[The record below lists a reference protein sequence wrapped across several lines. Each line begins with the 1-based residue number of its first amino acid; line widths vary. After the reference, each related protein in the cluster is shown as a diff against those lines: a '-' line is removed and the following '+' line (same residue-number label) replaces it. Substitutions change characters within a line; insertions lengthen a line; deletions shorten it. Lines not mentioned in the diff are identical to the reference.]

1 MKLWVK
7 ILIGFVLGAIVGLI
21 VGPSIA
27 VIKPLGDLFI
37 RLIKMLI
44 VPMVFC
50 SLVVGAS
57 SIGDLK
63 KLGRVGGKTL
73 AYFLVTT
80 AFAIT
85 LAILL
90 SLVIDPSAGYVIG
103 EVGTYTPKPMPS
115 IVDTFLN
122 MVPTNPISA
131 AASDNILQLIVFALF
146 MGIAIS
152 LLGEKG
158 KPALAFF
165 DSVAEVMYKITAI
178 VMGFA
183 PIGVF
188 ALIAWVTG
196 TSGSAVLLPLAKL
209 IFVVY
214 LANILHAIIVYS
226 GAVYI
231 WSAVLLPLA
240 KLIFVVYLANIL
252 HAIIVYSGAVYIW
265 AKVSPITFFKGF
277 FEAMAVAF
285 SSCSSSATLPISMRC
300 AQENLGVSKE
310 ISSFVQPL
318 GATINMDGT
327 AIYQGVCAIFIA
339 RVYGIPLGLPQYLM
353 IILTATLASIGTAG
367 VPGAGMIMLS
377 MVLQTVGLPLDG
389 IMLVA
394 GIDRILD
401 MIRTC
406 MNVTGDA
413 AGAIVIA
420 ASEGELA
427 AVASAGRPGAAV
439 AK

>member
-90 SLVIDPSAGYVIG
+90 SLVIDPSAGYVVG

-115 IVDTFLN
+115 VVDTFLN
-122 MVPTNPISA
+122 MVPTNPIGA
-131 AASDNILQLIVFALF
+131 AASDNILQIIVFALF

-165 DSVAEVMYKITAI
+165 DSVAEIMYRITAI

-231 WSAVLLPLA
+231 WA
-240 KLIFVVYLANIL
+240 KIN
-252 HAIIVYSGAVYIW
+252 
-265 AKVSPITFFKGF
+265 PITFFKGF

>member
-7 ILIGFVLGAIVGLI
+7 ILIGFAIGAVVGLI

-27 VIKPLGDLFI
+27 VVKPLGDLFI

-44 VPMVFC
+44 VPLVFC

-57 SIGDLK
+57 GIGDLR
-63 KLGRVGGKTL
+63 KLGRVGGKTIV
-73 AYFLVTT
+73 YFLVTT
-80 AFAIT
+80 AIAIT
-85 LAILL
+85 LAIIFA
-90 SLVIDPSAGYVIG
+90 VIFNPAGGYIFKQAG
-103 EVGTYTPKPMPS
+103 IYEAKPMPKAADV
-115 IVDTFLN
+115 ILN
-122 MVPTNPISA
+122 LVPTNA
-131 AASDNILQLIVFALF
+131 LNAMVTDNMLQIIVFALF
-146 MGIAIS
+146 VGIAIS
-152 LLGEKG
+152 LIGQKG

-165 DSVAEVMYKITAI
+165 DSVAELMYKIVGMI
-178 VMGFA
+178 MNFA

-188 ALIAWVTG
+188 ALIAWVVG
-196 TSGSAVLLPLAKL
+196 TSGAEVLLPLARV

-214 LANILHAIIVYS
+214 FVNILHA
-226 GAVYI
+226 
-231 WSAVLLPLA
+231 L
-240 KLIFVVYLANIL
+240 
-252 HAIIVYSGAVYIW
+252 IVYSGAVYIW
-265 AKVSPITFFKGF
+265 AKMRPSQFFKGF

-285 SSCSSSATLPISMRC
+285 STCSSSATLPISMHC

-327 AIYQGVCAIFIA
+327 AIYQGVCAVFIA
-339 RVYGIPLGLPQYLM
+339 GVFGIKLGLSQYLM
-353 IILTATLASIGTAG
+353 IIVAATLASIGTAG

-377 MVLQTVGLPLDG
+377 MVLEVVGLPLEG
-389 IMLVA
+389 ILLVA

-413 AGAIVIA
+413 AGAVVIA
-420 ASEGELA
+420 STEGELTKTVPKLA
-427 AVASAGRPGAAV
+427 PSG
-439 AK
+439 K

>member
-7 ILIGFVLGAIVGLI
+7 ILIGFVLGAVVGLI

-27 VIKPLGDLFI
+27 AIKPLGDLFI

-80 AFAIT
+80 AIAIT

-90 SLVIDPSAGYVIG
+90 ALVIDPSAGYVVG
-103 EVGTYTPKPMPS
+103 EVGTYTPKPMPN

-131 AASDNILQLIVFALF
+131 AANDNILQLIVFALF
-146 MGIAIS
+146 MGIGIS

-231 WSAVLLPLA
+231 WA
-240 KLIFVVYLANIL
+240 KIN
-252 HAIIVYSGAVYIW
+252 
-265 AKVSPITFFKGF
+265 PITFFRGF

-300 AQENLGVSKE
+300 AQDNLGVSKE

-327 AIYQGVCAIFIA
+327 AIYMGVTSVFIA
-339 RVYGIPLGLPQYLM
+339 SCYGVDLSLSQMATIV
-353 IILTATLASIGTAG
+353 LTATLASIGTAG
-367 VPGAGMIMLS
+367 VSGAGMIMLA
-377 MVLQTVGLPLDG
+377 MVLQSVNLP
-389 IMLVA
+389 VA
-394 GIDRILD
+394 GIALIAGVDKLFD
-401 MIRTC
+401 MGRTTL
-406 MNVTGDA
+406 NITGDA
-413 AGAIVIA
+413 TCAIWISRLEKEKRGAPLPWA
-420 ASEGELA
+420 E
-427 AVASAGRPGAAV
+427 
-439 AK
+439 K